1 MSIICVRRISDVRRR
16 ILHGNPSAQ
25 RSYTYTQRAA
35 NIENIVYPARCV
47 AARSLHPS
55 QRNRSGR
62 LERQH

>member
-25 RSYTYTQRAA
+25 PVYTAHTTGGDYEK
-35 NIENIVYPARCV
+35 IYPARRV
-47 AARSLHPS
+47 AARSLRPS

>member
-25 RSYTYTQRAA
+25 RSYTHTTGGDY
-35 NIENIVYPARCV
+35 EKYPARCV
-47 AARSLHPS
+47 AARSLRPS
-55 QRNRSGR
+55 QRNRSER